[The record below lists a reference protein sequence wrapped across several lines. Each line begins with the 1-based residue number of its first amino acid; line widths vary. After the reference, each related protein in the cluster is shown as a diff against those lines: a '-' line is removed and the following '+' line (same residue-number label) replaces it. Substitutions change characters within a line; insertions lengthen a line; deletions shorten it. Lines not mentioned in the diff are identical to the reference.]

1 MIIEP
6 YGLVDPLFSMRTS
19 GKINRMMLN
28 FLVRA
33 FSTLKV
39 TPLTLALLVGA
50 QVHTHG
56 QVTHEVT
63 LLFSQAQKL
72 VADAGPDIL
81 NPVAVL
87 QLGAMPSVTGGTP
100 PYSVTW
106 TPESFLSDAHSLNP
120 ILNISED
127 IDITYSLSVTDS
139 KGCSSDDEMHVRL
152 VVTGDDTV
160 QGGVSVFPN
169 PSASILHIES
179 TLRMKNVRLINYSG
193 VVVYSVAAPGQKVE
207 ISLHSL
213 SQGTYL
219 LQFEIEGVQV
229 IRRVNVVR

>member
-1 MIIEP
+1 
-6 YGLVDPLFSMRTS
+6 
-19 GKINRMMLN
+19 
-28 FLVRA
+28 
-33 FSTLKV
+33 
-39 TPLTLALLVGA
+39 
-50 QVHTHG
+50 
-56 QVTHEVT
+56 
-63 LLFSQAQKL
+63 
-72 VADAGPDIL
+72 
-81 NPVAVL
+81 
-87 QLGAMPSVTGGTP
+87 MPSVTGVTH

-106 TPESFLSDAHSLNP
+106 TTESFLSDAHSLNP